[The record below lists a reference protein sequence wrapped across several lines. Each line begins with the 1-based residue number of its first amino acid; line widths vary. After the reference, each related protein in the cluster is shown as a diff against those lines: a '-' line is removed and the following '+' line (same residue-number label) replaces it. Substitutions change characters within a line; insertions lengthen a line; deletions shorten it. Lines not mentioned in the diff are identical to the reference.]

1 MSESS
6 SAKCRALAAFL
17 DERYGLLSWW
27 GGTADE
33 VMIGAILVHQTRW
46 ENVEGGL
53 ERLRAAGL
61 GTLAAIGAADE
72 EAVQAAIRSTGFYR
86 VKTRRLK
93 ALAAFVENL
102 GGIEGMRS
110 QPTHSLR
117 ERLLAVKGIGEETA
131 DSILCYAL
139 DRPCF
144 VVDAYAERLCR
155 CAGVAE
161 SREELRRLFES
172 VLPAGHRVRHQ
183 AHAHIVEYARRE
195 CTKKR
200 CDRCRIRRLAG

>member
-6 SAKCRALAAFL
+6 SAKCRAIAAFL
-17 DERYGLLSWW
+17 EERYGPIPWW

-53 ERLRAAGL
+53 ERLQTAGL

-72 EAVQAAIRSTGFYR
+72 DAVQAAIRCTGFYR

-93 ALAAFVENL
+93 ALAALVENL

-110 QPTHSLR
+110 QPT
-117 ERLLAVKGIGEETA
+117 
-131 DSILCYAL
+131 
-139 DRPCF
+139 
-144 VVDAYAERLCR
+144 
-155 CAGVAE
+155 
-161 SREELRRLFES
+161 
-172 VLPAGHRVRHQ
+172 
-183 AHAHIVEYARRE
+183 
-195 CTKKR
+195 
-200 CDRCRIRRLAG
+200 